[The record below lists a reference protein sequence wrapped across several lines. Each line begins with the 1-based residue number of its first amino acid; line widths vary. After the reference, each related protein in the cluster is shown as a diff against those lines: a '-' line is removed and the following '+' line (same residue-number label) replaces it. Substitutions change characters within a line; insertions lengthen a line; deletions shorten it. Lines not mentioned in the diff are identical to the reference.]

1 MLLAARM
8 LLLASSASALVVGG
22 AAASRSSLSALDA
35 PLVTMQA
42 RDDWKFGTGAPL
54 GYKRGVGGT
63 GREEK
68 ALPNEKGA
76 FLSSEDEFRHG
87 TGSVAPKPLGGVMA
101 FGEKAIAA
109 GGDDAEADEA
119 AGGEAAGGEKASGAK
134 ASGEEARQRIK
145 QRRSWLSAAD
155 EFRHGTGS
163 VGGGTLGGP

>member
-101 FGEKAIAA
+101 FNRSTNPDFHAWTMVFVHYCDGSSFSSYRC
-109 GGDDAEADEA
+109 EA
-119 AGGEAAGGEKASGAK
+119 
-134 ASGEEARQRIK
+134 
-145 QRRSWLSAAD
+145 
-155 EFRHGTGS
+155 FH
-163 VGGGTLGGP
+163 